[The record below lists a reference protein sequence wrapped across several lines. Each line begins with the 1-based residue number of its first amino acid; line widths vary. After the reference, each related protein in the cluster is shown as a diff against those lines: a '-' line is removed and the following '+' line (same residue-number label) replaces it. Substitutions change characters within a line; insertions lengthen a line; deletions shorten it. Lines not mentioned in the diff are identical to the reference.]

1 MLLLAIGYTLLGVV
15 LPTPLLTSAGLQF
28 GHALAWTLF
37 HTLGLGLLLKAQS
50 ARKFIVRHFLKHY
63 HYPARDVGRSAVR
76 EAFASW
82 KAVYNLS
89 MCMSYGDYSQVS
101 LFQKSGLI
109 RGGSVLLW
117 GGVEDI
123 RAAARLDHG

>member
-89 MCMSYGDYSQVS
+89 MCMSYGEYSQVS
-101 LFQKSGLI
+101 LF
-109 RGGSVLLW
+109 
-117 GGVEDI
+117 
-123 RAAARLDHG
+123 